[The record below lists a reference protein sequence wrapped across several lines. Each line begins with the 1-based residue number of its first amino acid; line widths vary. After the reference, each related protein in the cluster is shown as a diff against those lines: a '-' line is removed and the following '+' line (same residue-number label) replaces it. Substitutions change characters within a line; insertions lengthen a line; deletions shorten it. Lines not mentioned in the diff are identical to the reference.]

1 MGDENDAVADEGD
14 WYAALVAGEHV
25 GDWLDTVRNAK
36 IPPGRR
42 TRAARQLAEKVAAD
56 RTYADEAREGDAADV
71 CEAAARDVPEGD
83 DDERLVAMR
92 EAFRFSQHE
101 LLRLADFFLA
111 KAVDSTAGEGTAD
124 EVDVEPSAQKPD
136 PAGKCCESQM
146 DMFGATADSM
156 KATIG
161 AFKSVVAY
169 HDLCGHDEIPDTM
182 DGQNSLLIF

>member
-92 EAFRFSQHE
+92 KAFESCAAACRAAAQDGGVRERAFS
-101 LLRLADFFLA
+101 F
-111 KAVDSTAGEGTAD
+111 EGGR
-124 EVDVEPSAQKPD
+124 EV
-136 PAGKCCESQM
+136 
-146 DMFGATADSM
+146 
-156 KATIG
+156 
-161 AFKSVVAY
+161 VVR
-169 HDLCGHDEIPDTM
+169 EIAP
-182 DGQNSLLIF
+182 

>member
-71 CEAAARDVPEGD
+71 CEAAARDIPQVD
-83 DDERLVAMR
+83 TERAHSCTCR
-92 EAFRFSQHE
+92 I
-101 LLRLADFFLA
+101 
-111 KAVDSTAGEGTAD
+111 GEIRSGRPRPT
-124 EVDVEPSAQKPD
+124 
-136 PAGKCCESQM
+136 
-146 DMFGATADSM
+146 GASRV
-156 KATIG
+156 G
-161 AFKSVVAY
+161 
-169 HDLCGHDEIPDTM
+169 
-182 DGQNSLLIF
+182 

>member
-71 CEAAARDVPEGD
+71 CEAAARDVPKGD

-92 EAFRFSQHE
+92 EAFESCAAACR
-101 LLRLADFFLA
+101 AA
-111 KAVDSTAGEGTAD
+111 
-124 EVDVEPSAQKPD
+124 AQ
-136 PAGKCCESQM
+136 
-146 DMFGATADSM
+146 
-156 KATIG
+156 
-161 AFKSVVAY
+161 
-169 HDLCGHDEIPDTM
+169 DL
-182 DGQNSLLIF
+182 SLIHI